1 MEKVSN
7 IAKNLLAG
15 FLELLMHPVSKVT
28 ETVQKEDIKKG
39 AIKGVI
45 LAFALALINVLSEIR
60 VLRIINTKDR
70 YFSNAVD
77 AFRPIATLFK
87 TFALNI
93 VGIIVVALI
102 LFIIFK
108 LVKDQKSIAYTISM
122 VVNSA
127 IVYTVILLIALIF
140 ALIPGVFGTTVA
152 SLLIALGKTHACLT
166 LIVSFMS
173 SLTNVD
179 TDQLI
184 LVAIV
189 VFAIVGIISTIIH
202 LITTKEELGDF
213 TKRKYMYSPDYY
225 AAEPAK
231 VDSSSVEDIIKDSV
245 SDSIMNS
252 IF

>member
-7 IAKNLLAG
+7 IAKNLFAG
-15 FLELLMHPVSKVT
+15 FLELLFHPVSKVT

-45 LAFALALINVLSEIR
+45 LAFALALINVLAEIR
-60 VLRIINTKDR
+60 TLRIVNTKDR

-102 LFIIFK
+102 LFVIFK
-108 LVKDQKSIAYTISM
+108 LVKDQKSIAYTLSM

-127 IVYTVILLIALIF
+127 IVYAVALLISLLF
-140 ALIPGVFGTTVA
+140 ALIPGAFGTTIAV
-152 SLLIALGKTHACLT
+152 LFIALGKTHACLT

-173 SLTNVD
+173 SLTNVN

-202 LITTKEELGDF
+202 LITKEDSLGDF
-213 TKRKYMYSPDYY
+213 TKRKYIYSPEYY
-225 AAEPAK
+225 SVEPAK
-231 VDSSSVEDIIKDSV
+231 VDSSSAEDALTDAVTNSL
-245 SDSIMNS
+245 MNS
-252 IF
+252 LF

>member
-7 IAKNLLAG
+7 IAKNLFAG
-15 FLELLMHPVSKVT
+15 FLELLFHPVSKVT

-45 LAFALALINVLSEIR
+45 LAFALALINVLAEIR
-60 VLRIINTKDR
+60 ALRIMYSKDK

-77 AFRPIATLFK
+77 SFRPIATLFK
-87 TFALNI
+87 TFAFNI
-93 VGIIVVALI
+93 IGIIVVALI
-102 LFIIFK
+102 LFVIFK
-108 LVKDQKSIAYTISM
+108 LVKDQKPITYTLSM

-127 IVYTVILLIALIF
+127 IVYTVALLISLIF
-140 ALIPGVFGTTVA
+140 GLIPGVFGTTVA
-152 SLLIALGKTHACLT
+152 TLFIALGKTHACLT

-173 SLTNVD
+173 SLTNVN

-202 LITTKEELGDF
+202 LITNEESLGDF
-213 TKRKYMYSPDYY
+213 TKRKYMYSPEYY
-225 AAEPAK
+225 SVEPAK
-231 VDSSSVEDIIKDSV
+231 VDSSSVEDMIKDSV
-245 SDSIMNS
+245 SESLMNS

>member
-7 IAKNLLAG
+7 IAKNLFAG
-15 FLELLMHPVSKVT
+15 FLDLLFHPVSKVT

-45 LAFALALINVLSEIR
+45 LAFALALINVLAEIR
-60 VLRIINTKDR
+60 ALRIINTKDR

-77 AFRPIATLFK
+77 AFRPVATLFK

-108 LVKDQKSIAYTISM
+108 LVKDQKSITYTLSM

-127 IVYTVILLIALIF
+127 IVYTVVLLVSLIF
-140 ALIPGVFGTTVA
+140 GLIPGVFGTGVA
-152 SLLIALGKTHACLT
+152 SLLIAIGKTHACLT

-173 SLTNVD
+173 SLTNVN

-213 TKRKYMYSPDYY
+213 TRRKYIYSPEYY
-225 AAEPAK
+225 SVEPAK
-231 VDSSSVEDIIKDSV
+231 IDTSSVQDMINDTV
-245 SDSIMNS
+245 SSSIMNNL
-252 IF
+252 F

>member
-45 LAFALALINVLSEIR
+45 LAFALALINVLAEIR
-60 VLRIINTKDR
+60 TLRIMYTKDR

-77 AFRPIATLFK
+77 AFRPVATLFK

-102 LFIIFK
+102 LFVIFK
-108 LVKDQKSIAYTISM
+108 LVKDQKSITYTLSM

-127 IVYTVILLIALIF
+127 IVYAVALLISLVF

-152 SLLIALGKTHACLT
+152 TLFIAFGKTHACLT
-166 LIVSFMS
+166 LLVSFMS

-179 TDQLI
+179 TDKLI

-189 VFAIVGIISTIIH
+189 VFAVVGIISTIIH
-202 LITTKEELGDF
+202 LITNEESLGDF
-213 TKRKYMYSPDYY
+213 TKRKYISSPEYYSV
-225 AAEPAK
+225 EPAK
-231 VDSSSVEDIIKDSV
+231 VDISSVEDIL
-245 SDSIMNS
+245 SDTVTNS
-252 IF
+252 LINSMF